1 MLLSYVWIIMV
12 ILSIFCSILTGR
24 TAQTGM
30 RRAPHRV
37 RPGRRCRPRSWYES
51 SPRPPR
57 RSGRRHAGAVS
68 VRLSLPLERLCE
80 ADRKK
85 RTCPEVLRAAPSP
98 AFEALSGGLQRPF
111 GPPGSLRKLNGKFSR
126 TWQCGDADGHFRR
139 PADACAFRKAGRKR
153 RDVPSDRAEHRLHSA
168 HSIHRRCRPRFAW
181 VGPPI

>member
-24 TAQTGM
+24 TAQTGS
-30 RRAPHRV
+30 AALI
-37 RPGRRCRPRSWYES
+37 GAQ
-51 SPRPPR
+51 
-57 RSGRRHAGAVS
+57 AGAVS

>member
-24 TAQTGM
+24 AAQTGS
-30 RRAPHRV
+30 A
-37 RPGRRCRPRSWYES
+37 
-51 SPRPPR
+51 
-57 RSGRRHAGAVS
+57 ALIGAQNVS

-80 ADRKK
+80 ADREK

-126 TWQCGDADGHFRR
+126 AWQCGDADGHFRR

-153 RDVPSDRAEHRLHSA
+153 RDVPSDRAEHCLHSA
-168 HSIHRRCRPRFAW
+168 HSFHRRCRPRFAW
-181 VGPPI
+181 VGPPV

>member
-24 TAQTGM
+24 TAQTGS
-30 RRAPHRV
+30 AALI
-37 RPGRRCRPRSWYES
+37 GGSE
-51 SPRPPR
+51 
-57 RSGRRHAGAVS
+57 RRHAGAVS

-80 ADRKK
+80 ADREK

-98 AFEALSGGLQRPF
+98 AFEALSGGLQRPV

-126 TWQCGDADGHFRR
+126 AWQCGDADGHFRR

-168 HSIHRRCRPRFAW
+168 HSFHRRCRPRFAW
-181 VGPPI
+181 VGPPV